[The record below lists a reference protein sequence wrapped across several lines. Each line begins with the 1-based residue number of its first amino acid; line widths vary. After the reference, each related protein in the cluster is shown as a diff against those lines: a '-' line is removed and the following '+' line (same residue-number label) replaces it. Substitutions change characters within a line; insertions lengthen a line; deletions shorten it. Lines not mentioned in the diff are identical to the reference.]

1 MGKFYS
7 GTNTR
12 IKGDKGEPGVKGAT
26 GASGTNALLGI
37 STPTFTSNDYT
48 LKIGD
53 SGKTLLLTNAA
64 VAGTLTVP
72 PDSEVAFS
80 IGAQILLTQT
90 GAGTITATAGVGVT
104 INSANSYLAFS
115 AQYAGATLLKTA
127 ANTWSLFGNLA

>member
-1 MGKFYS
+1 MGDLLSAYS
-7 GTNTR
+7 R
-12 IKGDKGEPGVKGAT
+12 RFKGDTGEPGIKGAQ
-26 GASGTNALLGI
+26 GDSGVNALLTMR
-37 STPTFTSNDYT
+37 TPTFTSNNYT
-48 LKIGD
+48 LKIAD
-53 SGKTLLLTNAA
+53 SGATLLLSNAA

-90 GAGTITATAGVGVT
+90 GTGTITATAGSGVT
-104 INSANSYLAFS
+104 INSANGYLDFS